1 MEVLSKLLWLTS
13 NASDSYHREVPANTL
28 FCCSNHPKA
37 AEKLIRNQFYRL
49 VLEKYE
55 ADTERRLESS
65 DSKEP
70 ILAFTSAIGW
80 VYCKVTNGQ
89 GRTELLNISKELIW
103 SVCGETISEPSSEI
117 VRYENLDS
125 SKICREH

>member
-37 AEKLIRNQFYRL
+37 AEKLIKNQFYRL

-55 ADTERRLESS
+55 AESEKRLKSS
-65 DSKEP
+65 DNEKP
-70 ILAFTSAIGW
+70 IMAFTSAIG
-80 VYCKVTNGQ
+80 
-89 GRTELLNISKELIW
+89 
-103 SVCGETISEPSSEI
+103 
-117 VRYENLDS
+117 
-125 SKICREH
+125 